1 MEGYFQLPTMLAAMP
16 PFDSLI
22 EVIVYVEDMDR
33 MFAFYSEVFGL
44 DVVEGEPEHGFV
56 KLDVGGTTL
65 ALHEG
70 REGELGRFAPKLV
83 FEVED
88 LAAARDH
95 LLGADVD
102 LGELRHP
109 APDVYVIDGR
119 DPEGNKFAIE
129 ASTPPT

>member
-1 MEGYFQLPTMLAAMP
+1 MPT
-16 PFDSLI
+16 FDSLI

-33 MFAFYSEVFGL
+33 MFALYTDAFGL
-44 DVVEGEPEHGFV
+44 DIVEGAPEHGFV

-70 REGELGRFAPKLV
+70 REGDISRYAPKLV

-95 LLGADVD
+95 LAEYDIE
-102 LGELRHP
+102 LGEVRNP

-119 DPEGNKFAIE
+119 DPESNKFSIE
-129 ASTPPT
+129 ASAPPE